1 MDYVKRN
8 EALGGWNFEVSDMT
22 FGQEIMDRP
31 AVVKVAKEVA
41 KWTCRLI
48 ELKLQKEAISGRD
61 QEFLV
66 VCGAHPTGSVS
77 VSAVR
82 HSGWIFQCGDC
93 GMFADTPQEAKGMM
107 WAMYQLAFPEIL
119 KKYPQI
125 AEYSI
130 KVSYNR
136 IFCSAGV
143 EMHFVF
149 E

>member
-8 EALGGWNFEVSDMT
+8 EALGDWNFEVSDMT

-31 AVVKVAKEVA
+31 AVVKVAKG
-41 KWTCRLI
+41 L
-48 ELKLQKEAISGRD
+48 
-61 QEFLV
+61 
-66 VCGAHPTGSVS
+66 
-77 VSAVR
+77 
-82 HSGWIFQCGDC
+82 
-93 GMFADTPQEAKGMM
+93 M
-107 WAMYQLAFPEIL
+107 WALYQLAFPQIL

-136 IFCSAGV
+136 IFGSAGV